1 MLTSLAFL
9 IGFLA
14 LICAPGLIAQS
25 RNPAGTSPVEGEA

>member
-14 LICAPGLIAQS
+14 IICAPGLIAQA
-25 RNPAGTSPVEGEA
+25 RNPAGAPSEGDA